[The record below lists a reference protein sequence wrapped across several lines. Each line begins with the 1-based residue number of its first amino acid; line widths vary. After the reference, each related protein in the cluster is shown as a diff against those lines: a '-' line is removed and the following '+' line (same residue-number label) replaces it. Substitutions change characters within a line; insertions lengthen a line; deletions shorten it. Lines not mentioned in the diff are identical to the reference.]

1 MLRRRIAIGLSLIL
15 LVSVATS
22 ACGLK
27 TAGKLTGETPADYVW
42 VKVTDHAAFP
52 ESYNFPMFNVSNQLW
67 VFHPEGNWFSADGRS
82 WTKAELP
89 ALGLRTAYQQ
99 YIHFKDAIY
108 ALGAMEGNYQNLKVG
123 SRMMKTSNDLKRWE
137 LLAAKSELP
146 ARVFCGATVF
156 AGKIWLL
163 GGFDGKSLLQ

>member
-89 ALGLRTAYQQ
+89 ALGLRTRVSA
-99 YIHFKDAIY
+99 IHSLQRCDLCAGHNGRQLSEF
-108 ALGAMEGNYQNLKVG
+108 ESRVG
-123 SRMMKTSNDLKRWE
+123 HDE
-137 LLAAKSELP
+137 
-146 ARVFCGATVF
+146 
-156 AGKIWLL
+156 
-163 GGFDGKSLLQ
+163 DQ